1 MLTATL
7 LAGVVLAGCR
17 SSSSRPAEPS
27 DESTGIAPT
36 TSVLAEDSTRALQRD
51 FELMASTGAHW
62 VRFDFDWSGAEPKPG
77 SFDWRLIDR
86 LVRAARAQHL
96 GILATVAY
104 TPAWARPEGTTD
116 KAPPTDPAA
125 FANFARAAASRYAQ
139 LGVHHWELWNEP
151 NVTAFWEPAPNPT
164 AYAALLK
171 ASAGAVRSADPAAT
185 IISAGLAPGVDR
197 SDGATVSPR
206 TFLRGVYDAGG
217 GPAFDAVGIH
227 PYSYPDPPL
236 TPGPDNTFFTLPDT
250 YQVMVDHGDGAK
262 RIWGTEFGAP
272 TGSSERAVTGDQQ
285 ADRLRE
291 GYDQWRRWSF
301 TGPLFWYSHRDK
313 GTDQS
318 DPEDNFGL
326 VTNIGHPKPTLA
338 ALRAVTLPARQ
349 PRPRP

>member
-1 MLTATL
+1 
-7 LAGVVLAGCR
+7 
-17 SSSSRPAEPS
+17 
-27 DESTGIAPT
+27 
-36 TSVLAEDSTRALQRD
+36 
-51 FELMASTGAHW
+51 
-62 VRFDFDWSGAEPKPG
+62 
-77 SFDWRLIDR
+77 
-86 LVRAARAQHL
+86 
-96 GILATVAY
+96 VAY

-125 FANFARAAASRYAQ
+125 FANFARAAALRYAP

-151 NVTAFWEPAPNPT
+151 NVTAFWEPAPNP
-164 AYAALLK
+164 ADYAALLK
-171 ASAGAVRSADPAAT
+171 AGAGAVRSADPAAI

-217 GPAFDAVGIH
+217 GPAFDAMGIH

-250 YQVMVDHGDGAK
+250 YQVMVDNGDGAK

-285 ADRLRE
+285 AERLRE

-313 GTDQS
+313 GTDAA

-326 VTNIGHPKPTLA
+326 VTNNGRPKPALA
-338 ALRAVTLPARQ
+338 ALRAVILPARQ
-349 PRPRP
+349 PGP